1 MESRRNFLKKTGGFT
16 AAMCSG
22 LGLSALLQS
31 CTTIKSVDVKYAQ
44 KKLSVLKTD
53 LGEEGIT
60 ILRNDRLSAGVYL
73 IKQEESYGAYLMLC
87 THKDCELQPTGT
99 FMTCPCHGSEFSN
112 KGEVLAGPA
121 TEPLHQFK
129 VTQDDTQVYVLLD

>member
-22 LGLSALLQS
+22 IGLSALLQS
-31 CTTIKSVDVKYAQ
+31 CTTIKNVDVKYAN
-44 KKLSVLKTD
+44 KKLSVAKLD

-60 ILRNDRLSAGVYL
+60 ILRNDKLSAGVYL
-73 IKQEESYGAYLMLC
+73 IQHDEGYAAYLMLC
-87 THKDCELQPTGT
+87 THKNCELQPTGT

-112 KGEVLAGPA
+112 KGEVLTGPA

-129 VTQDDTQVYVLLD
+129 VTEDDTHVYVWLD